1 MTQALLPWWYWA
13 ATGGMLAAVLAS
25 FAGVVYE
32 RVPEGRSI
40 GGRSACACGRQLR
53 AYENIPVVGW
63 VAVGGKTRCCGAR
76 MPAWYALTE
85 AGWALAAAAAGAG
98 LGLAGVIGALSIG
111 VAVAGVATV
120 RRVRV
125 LRRAGSL
132 DQCQGAAGADVSQ

>member
-1 MTQALLPWWYWA
+1 
-13 ATGGMLAAVLAS
+13 
-25 FAGVVYE
+25 
-32 RVPEGRSI
+32 
-40 GGRSACACGRQLR
+40 
-53 AYENIPVVGW
+53 
-63 VAVGGKTRCCGAR
+63 